1 MQTNI
6 FSYLEN
12 TAERYP
18 DKTAL
23 VDDKGSVSFAALLTA
38 ALSIG
43 TAAAAM
49 IPVPEDPPFARPVC
63 VMTGRDAD
71 SIKGFMGAMAAGC
84 FYVPVDRTMPKA
96 RMEKVFKT
104 VSPALVI
111 GRREDRETAEG
122 LENGAPFLA
131 IEDAEAGDIDAD
143 LLSFRRSLVLDVDP
157 AYVFFTSGSTG
168 DPKGIAVSHGNL
180 IDFTEWYCE
189 EFNSSADDVCG
200 NQPPFY
206 FDASGRDL
214 FPCLKTGGTIH
225 ILPRKLFMFP
235 ALLIRYLNDNR
246 INVLNWATSAFDL
259 VANSRVL
266 EKHQPLY
273 LKRIVLGG
281 EALHARQINLWK
293 KAAPD
298 AEIVNVYGPTETT
311 VDCCFYRVDRTF
323 RDEEPVPIG
332 RACANM
338 QLMVLGED
346 ERPVKKGE
354 AGELCVRGRGVSLG
368 YYGDFGKSAESFVQ
382 DPLNP
387 WYHDRVYRTGD
398 MVKQG
403 EDGLLYFLSR
413 RDSQIKHMG
422 YRIELGET
430 ETALMSIGGIDRA
443 VCLFDGGR
451 DRIIC
456 VYCGSIEKNEAAE
469 KLAALIPRYM
479 CPNEYVRIDRMP
491 ETMSGKPDRPALK
504 KRYIDGQGDL

>member
-1 MQTNI
+1 
-6 FSYLEN
+6 
-12 TAERYP
+12 
-18 DKTAL
+18 
-23 VDDKGSVSFAALLTA
+23 
-38 ALSIG
+38 
-43 TAAAAM
+43 
-49 IPVPEDPPFARPVC
+49 
-63 VMTGRDAD
+63 
-71 SIKGFMGAMAAGC
+71 
-84 FYVPVDRTMPKA
+84 
-96 RMEKVFKT
+96 
-104 VSPALVI
+104 
-111 GRREDRETAEG
+111 
-122 LENGAPFLA
+122 
-131 IEDAEAGDIDAD
+131 
-143 LLSFRRSLVLDVDP
+143 
-157 AYVFFTSGSTG
+157 
-168 DPKGIAVSHGNL
+168 
-180 IDFTEWYCE
+180 
-189 EFNSSADDVCG
+189 
-200 NQPPFY
+200 
-206 FDASGRDL
+206 
-214 FPCLKTGGTIH
+214 IH

-246 INVLNWATSAFDL
+246 VNVLNWATSAFEL

-338 QLMVLGED
+338 QLMVLDDDG
-346 ERPVKKGE
+346 RPVKKGE